1 MRCLETIP
9 SLDHLKKRHLGSIH
23 LRRLDPCETLFPM
36 RGLFPNRS
44 GIGRMLGIVLLVST
58 LAFDG
63 LAEEPTPARSEGGD
77 FAPYFEGTAAF
88 EAFRSKRW
96 SEAARLFH
104 QWKRTHPRSPLRP
117 WAEWMRSVS
126 LLYAGEAAKAGEGL
140 EALLDTSGL
149 LKDYGR
155 LLAAQARFRQGLGGR
170 TLRHL
175 DAIQNPNFAQ
185 GRMVSLL
192 RMRAL
197 VQLERHDKAARQ
209 ARKHVNDYPTG
220 GASVLFEIIGALERG
235 PGERAQERGRILRSI
250 IARFPHTV
258 SARKADRMLGD
269 LPRALK
275 RFTLDELAIR
285 LDAQYKGQWHGRA
298 LQTVEAIQKRSR
310 RGSGPWCAA
319 GYRKARIHEKQR
331 AYGRALTA
339 FAALVPRCN
348 RTPSGVNILYYGG
361 KRRMSQNNVSGALA
375 WFRTMRTIAPKH
387 SYVDDTYRWE
397 AKLLRKQGK
406 HRRADKLFKKVVAFE
421 GGDMAEDA
429 AWDLVWYYYLENDLS
444 KAAQLAEK
452 MVQAVGWEK
461 KSYTSGRLRYWQGRI
476 EQLRGQRV
484 RAALAYASCIRAY
497 PLSYYGL
504 LATQRLAAMD
514 AEAMRRA
521 LAETQQVP
529 STSTVLGGNQH
540 RQQEPGFRR
549 AVTLLRLGF
558 TRFASAELSA
568 GGFALGT
575 DAEGDWLLALLY
587 NRVGDFTR
595 SVRASRLHPG
605 FARYIPRGNH
615 RERWELAYPR
625 PPPYHDWVRRAAR
638 QHHVPEGLVWAVMRT
653 ESHFRT
659 TALSRASAVGLM
671 QLIVPTAKSLARQ
684 EGVTGT
690 VDRDRLQDPDL
701 NIRLGTRFLGKLSRR
716 FDGHTAL
723 IAAGYNAGPGGPTKW
738 LRQWPNA
745 ELDEFVERIP
755 YRETRRY
762 AKVVVTASIRYRH
775 LAGEESLPNVAFRL
789 PNVE

>member
-1 MRCLETIP
+1 V
-9 SLDHLKKRHLGSIH
+9 
-23 LRRLDPCETLFPM
+23 F
-36 RGLFPNRS
+36 
-44 GIGRMLGIVLLVST
+44 GIVLLVST
-58 LAFDG
+58 VALDG
-63 LAEEPTPARSEGGD
+63 LAAERNPNRSPGVE
-77 FAPYFEGTAAF
+77 FAPYFEGTPAF

-96 SEAARLFH
+96 SEAARLFR
-104 QWKRTHPRSPLRP
+104 QWKRAHPTSDLRP
-117 WAEWMRSVS
+117 WAEWMQSVS
-126 LLYAGEAAKAGEGL
+126 LLYAGEAAKAAEGL

-149 LKDYGR
+149 LKDHGR
-155 LLAAQARFRQGLGGR
+155 LLAAKARFRQGLGGR

-175 DAIQNPNFAQ
+175 DAIQTPKFTQ

-197 VQLERHDKAARQ
+197 VQLERHEKAASQ
-209 ARKHVNDYPTG
+209 ARKHLTDYPVE
-220 GASVLFEIIGALERG
+220 GASVLFEILAALERG
-235 PGERAQERGRILRSI
+235 RGDRVQVRGQILRSI
-250 IARFPHTV
+250 IARFPHTQ
-258 SARKADRMLGD
+258 SARKADRMLGN

-285 LDAQYKGQWHGRA
+285 LDGQYKGQWHGRA

-348 RTPSGVNILYYGG
+348 RSPSGVDILYYGG

-375 WFRTMRTIAPKH
+375 WFRTMRIIAPKH

-406 HRRADKLFKKVVAFE
+406 HRKADKLFKKVVAFV

-429 AWDLVWYYYLENDLS
+429 AWDLVWHYYLENDLTR
-444 KAAQLAEK
+444 AAHLAEK

-521 LAETQQVP
+521 LREAQQAP
-529 STSTVLGGNQH
+529 STLTVLGANH
-540 RQQEPGFRR
+540 RRQQEPAFQR
-549 AVTLLRLGF
+549 AVMLLRLGL
-558 TRFASAELSA
+558 TRFASAELSEA
-568 GGFALGT
+568 GFALGT
-575 DAEGDWLLALLY
+575 DADAAWLLALLY

-595 SVRASRLHPG
+595 SVRASRLHPE
-605 FARYIPRGNH
+605 FSRYSPRGNH
-615 RERWELAYPR
+615 RERWDLAYPQ
-625 PPPYHDWVRRAAR
+625 PPPYRDWVRRAAR
-638 QHHVPEGLVWAVMRT
+638 QHHVSEGLVWAVMRT

-671 QLIVPTAKSLARQ
+671 QLIIPTAKSLARQ
-684 EGVTGT
+684 EGVSGT
-690 VDRDRLQDPDL
+690 VDRARLQDPDL

-716 FDGHTAL
+716 FDGHAAL

-738 LRQWPNA
+738 LRQWPDA

-762 AKVVVTASIRYRH
+762 AKVVVTASIRYRY

-789 PNVE
+789 PDVE